1 MFNSN
6 PLSAADVAAV
16 VGNQN
21 CGNGFGWGN
30 EWWIIILFALFGWG
44 NGGYGYGGGNVGGRG
59 CCGVATSADIQRGF
73 DNQTVVNKLNGLENG
88 LCDGFYAQNTNM
100 LTGFAGVSREIADCC
115 CTTNRNIDQLRFDT
129 ERQHCETR
137 RAIDANTDRIIGYLT
152 NQEMDRLRAE
162 NQALRFNA
170 SQAAQNAYLIGEL
183 RPTAKPAYITCSP
196 FSGAYGWNNGGN
208 ACGCGCG

>member
-1 MFNSN
+1 MSENSFSEGFAVGQGMN
-6 PLSAADVAAV
+6 GGYGGGWGGDWLAIIVLAALF
-16 VGNQN
+16 G
-21 CGNGFGWGN
+21 GGGFGWG
-30 EWWIIILFALFGWG
+30 G
-44 NGGYGYGGGNVGGRG
+44 GGGNVFGE
-59 CCGVATSADIQRGF
+59 VQRGF
-73 DNQTVVNKLNGLENG
+73 DTTGINNKLNGLENG

-137 RAIDANTDRIIGYLT
+137 RAIDANTDRILGYLT
-152 NQEMDRLRAE
+152 NQEMDRLRTE

-170 SQAAQNAYLIGEL
+170 SQAAQNAYLINEL
-183 RPTAKPAYITCSP
+183 RPTAKPAYLTCSP
-196 FSGAYGWNNGGN
+196 FNGAYGWNNGN

>member
-1 MFNSN
+1 MSENSFSEGFAVGQGMN
-6 PLSAADVAAV
+6 GGYGGGWGGDWLAIIVLAALF
-16 VGNQN
+16 G
-21 CGNGFGWGN
+21 GGGFGWG
-30 EWWIIILFALFGWG
+30 G
-44 NGGYGYGGGNVGGRG
+44 GGGNVFGE
-59 CCGVATSADIQRGF
+59 VQRGF
-73 DNQTVVNKLNGLENG
+73 DTSGINNKLNGLENG

-137 RAIDANTDRIIGYLT
+137 RAIDANTDRILGYLT

-170 SQAAQNAYLIGEL
+170 SQSAQNAYLINEL

-196 FSGAYGWNNGGN
+196 FNGAYGWNNGN

>member
-1 MFNSN
+1 MSENSFSEGFAVGQGMN
-6 PLSAADVAAV
+6 GGYGGGWGGDWLAIIVLAALF
-16 VGNQN
+16 G
-21 CGNGFGWGN
+21 GGGFGWG
-30 EWWIIILFALFGWG
+30 G
-44 NGGYGYGGGNVGGRG
+44 GGGNVFGE
-59 CCGVATSADIQRGF
+59 VQRGF
-73 DNQTVVNKLNGLENG
+73 DTSGINNKLNGLENG

-152 NQEMDRLRAE
+152 NQEMDRLRTE

-170 SQAAQNAYLIGEL
+170 SQAAQNAYLISEL
-183 RPTAKPAYITCSP
+183 RPTAKPAYLTCSP
-196 FSGAYGWNNGGN
+196 FNGAYGWNNGN

>member
-1 MFNSN
+1 MSENNFAEGVVCGQGMNN
-6 PLSAADVAAV
+6 GCGGWGGDWIALIFLAALF
-16 VGNQN
+16 G
-21 CGNGFGWGN
+21 GGGFGWG
-30 EWWIIILFALFGWG
+30 
-44 NGGYGYGGGNVGGRG
+44 GGGGANVFGE
-59 CCGVATSADIQRGF
+59 VQRGF
-73 DNQTVVNKLNGLENG
+73 DTTGINNKLNGLENG
-88 LCDGFYAQNTNM
+88 LCDGFYAQNTN
-100 LTGFAGVSREIADCC
+100 LLNGFAGVSREIADCC

-137 RAIDANTDRIIGYLT
+137 RAIECGTDRIIGYLT

>member
-1 MFNSN
+1 MN
-6 PLSAADVAAV
+6 
-16 VGNQN
+16 GG
-21 CGNGFGWGN
+21 CGGAWGGDLLA
-30 EWWIIILFALFGWG
+30 IIVLAALFGGGGFGGWG
-44 NGGYGYGGGNVGGRG
+44 GGGGNVFGE
-59 CCGVATSADIQRGF
+59 VQRGF
-73 DNQTVVNKLNGLENG
+73 DTSGINNKLNGLENG

-137 RAIDANTDRIIGYLT
+137 RAIDANTDRILGYLT
-152 NQEMDRLRAE
+152 NQEMDRLRTE

-170 SQAAQNAYLIGEL
+170 SQAAQNAYLISEL
-183 RPTAKPAYITCSP
+183 RPTAKPAYLTCSP
-196 FSGAYGWNNGGN
+196 FNGAYGWNNGN

>member
-1 MFNSN
+1 MSENSFSEGFAVGQGMN
-6 PLSAADVAAV
+6 GGYGGGWGGDWLAIIVLAALF
-16 VGNQN
+16 G
-21 CGNGFGWGN
+21 GGGFGWG
-30 EWWIIILFALFGWG
+30 G
-44 NGGYGYGGGNVGGRG
+44 GGGNVFGE
-59 CCGVATSADIQRGF
+59 VQRGF
-73 DNQTVVNKLNGLENG
+73 DTSGINNKLNGLENG

-137 RAIDANTDRIIGYLT
+137 RAIDANTDRILGYLT
-152 NQEMDRLRAE
+152 NQEMDRLRTE

-170 SQAAQNAYLIGEL
+170 SQAAQNAYLISEL
-183 RPTAKPAYITCSP
+183 RPTAKPAYLTCSP
-196 FSGAYGWNNGGN
+196 FNGAYGWNNGN

>member
-1 MFNSN
+1 MSENNFAEGVVCGQGMNN
-6 PLSAADVAAV
+6 GCGGWGGDWIALIFLAALF
-16 VGNQN
+16 G
-21 CGNGFGWGN
+21 GGGFGWG
-30 EWWIIILFALFGWG
+30 
-44 NGGYGYGGGNVGGRG
+44 GGGGANVFGE
-59 CCGVATSADIQRGF
+59 VQRGF
-73 DNQTVVNKLNGLENG
+73 DTTGINNKLNGLESG
-88 LCDGFYAQNTNM
+88 LCDGFYAMNTN
-100 LTGFAGVSREIADCC
+100 LLQGFSGVSREIADCC

-137 RAIDANTDRIIGYLT
+137 RAIECGTDRIIGYLT
-152 NQEMDRLRAE
+152 SQEMDRLRAE

-183 RPTAKPAYITCSP
+183 RPTAKPAYLTCSP

>member
-1 MFNSN
+1 MSENSFSEGFAVGQGMN
-6 PLSAADVAAV
+6 NGCGGWGGDWIALIFLAALF
-16 VGNQN
+16 G
-21 CGNGFGWGN
+21 GGGFGWG
-30 EWWIIILFALFGWG
+30 
-44 NGGYGYGGGNVGGRG
+44 GGGGANVFGE
-59 CCGVATSADIQRGF
+59 VQRGF
-73 DNQTVVNKLNGLENG
+73 DTTGINNKLNGLENG
-88 LCDGFYAQNTNM
+88 LCDGFYAQNTN
-100 LTGFAGVSREIADCC
+100 LLNGFAGVSREIASCC
-115 CTTNRNIDQLRFDT
+115 CETNRNIDQLRFDT

-183 RPTAKPAYITCSP
+183 RPTAKPAYLTCSP

>member
-1 MFNSN
+1 MSENNFAEGVVCGQGMNNGCGGWGSDWIA
-6 PLSAADVAAV
+6 LIFLAALF
-16 VGNQN
+16 G
-21 CGNGFGWGN
+21 GGGFGWG
-30 EWWIIILFALFGWG
+30 
-44 NGGYGYGGGNVGGRG
+44 GGGGANVFGE
-59 CCGVATSADIQRGF
+59 VQRGF
-73 DNQTVVNKLNGLENG
+73 DTTGINNKLNGLENG
-88 LCDGFYAQNTNM
+88 LCDGFYAQNTN
-100 LTGFAGVSREIADCC
+100 LLNGFAGVSREIASCC
-115 CTTNRNIDQLRFDT
+115 CETNRNIDQLRYET

-137 RAIDANTDRIIGYLT
+137 RAIDCSTDRIIGYLT

-183 RPTAKPAYITCSP
+183 RPTAKPAYLTCSP

>member
-1 MFNSN
+1 MSENSFSEGFAVGQGMN
-6 PLSAADVAAV
+6 GGCGGGWGGDWLAIIVLAALF
-16 VGNQN
+16 G
-21 CGNGFGWGN
+21 GGGFGWG
-30 EWWIIILFALFGWG
+30 G
-44 NGGYGYGGGNVGGRG
+44 GGGNVFGE
-59 CCGVATSADIQRGF
+59 VQRGF
-73 DNQTVVNKLNGLENG
+73 DTTGINNKLNGLENG

-152 NQEMDRLRAE
+152 NQEMDRLRNE

-170 SQAAQNAYLIGEL
+170 SQAAQNAYLINEL
-183 RPTAKPAYITCSP
+183 RPTAKPAYLTCSP
-196 FSGAYGWNNGGN
+196 FSGAYGWNNGN
-208 ACGCGCG
+208 TCGCGCG

>member
-1 MFNSN
+1 MSENSFSEGFAVGQGMN
-6 PLSAADVAAV
+6 GGYGGGWGGDWLAIIVLAALF
-16 VGNQN
+16 G
-21 CGNGFGWGN
+21 GGGFGWG
-30 EWWIIILFALFGWG
+30 G
-44 NGGYGYGGGNVGGRG
+44 GGGNVFGE
-59 CCGVATSADIQRGF
+59 VQRGF
-73 DNQTVVNKLNGLENG
+73 DTSGINNKLNGLENG

-137 RAIDANTDRIIGYLT
+137 RAIDANTDRILGYLT

-170 SQAAQNAYLIGEL
+170 SQAAQNAYLISEL
-183 RPTAKPAYITCSP
+183 RPTAKPAYLTCSP
-196 FSGAYGWNNGGN
+196 FNGAYGWNNGN